1 MLDAISPDS
10 SSTVWRGDSL
20 GSFRE
25 AVEPDRVIIERNLG
39 HEVNHLT
46 VCLST
51 HMQYLYRALHGTEN
65 ASLPY
70 AHGTRIY
77 LGVP

>member
-1 MLDAISPDS
+1 M
-10 SSTVWRGDSL
+10 
-20 GSFRE
+20 
-25 AVEPDRVIIERNLG
+25 
-39 HEVNHLT
+39 NHLT